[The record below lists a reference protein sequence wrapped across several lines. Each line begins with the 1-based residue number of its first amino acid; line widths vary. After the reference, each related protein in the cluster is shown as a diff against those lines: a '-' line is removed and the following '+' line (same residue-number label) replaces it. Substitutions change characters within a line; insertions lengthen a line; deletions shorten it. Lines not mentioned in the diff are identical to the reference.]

1 MSFSSFSS
9 ARRAHRPGAPAR
21 AAPVAFLRSLSPC
34 PLRPAHAC
42 PLPSLVP
49 LLSRCVSSVG
59 RPPAAGLR
67 TVRRGVGLGG
77 RFDTRG
83 GGRPC
88 PLTAPRP
95 RARPTAPGAAMRR
108 KRVARRRRIQA
119 PLRSQMVTTPAP
131 PRPLTAAT
139 PGAPRQGT
147 PRASGRPASRR
158 GGGGAVPSPPAV
170 PGGGVRPPT
179 ARPRSVRGA
188 GRQDAPG
195 RLQRRLHLSLSPSI
209 GASSPL
215 HTASPRPGSGR
226 PHWSRRQQTRGGH
239 PLWPRRR
246 TTRGCRRLR

>member
-1 MSFSSFSS
+1 M
-9 ARRAHRPGAPAR
+9 RKG
-21 AAPVAFLRSLSPC
+21 
-34 PLRPAHAC
+34 
-42 PLPSLVP
+42 
-49 LLSRCVSSVG
+49 
-59 RPPAAGLR
+59 
-67 TVRRGVGLGG
+67 GG
-77 RFDTRG
+77 RFRG
-83 GGRPC
+83 RD
-88 PLTAPRP
+88 LVAPSRINL
-95 RARPTAPGAAMRR
+95 ARNHSRGDGFENSRSGLFPAQPTAPGAAMRR

-195 RLQRRLHLSLSPSI
+195 RLQRRLHLSLSPYI
-209 GASSPL
+209 GASSPV

-239 PLWPRRR
+239 PLWPRGR